1 MLKSNNYD
9 CVHIHADVAN
19 KLLVSAFAAKCVG
32 LKKII
37 VHSHSTGLSKSLK
50 HYVLRMITNPI
61 LSMCPTH
68 YLACSVDAGVWKFPA
83 SVVRGKLQIINN
95 GIDLN
100 LFAPDE
106 TKRLEYRKMLDI
118 SDKTMVIGN
127 VGRFSYVKNQEFLI
141 EIVSQLKQR
150 RKNIKLIVAPG
161 EYEDDSQGMISFS
174 TADFFRHIHA
184 DKVFLSTQGV
194 NDLGELTAPEMTDA
208 HVKQAL
214 MRAGRQKILLA
225 DSSKFGQTFLAGHAR
240 LADLDLV
247 ISQTG
252 LSPDIL
258 SLMQTQNVPLLL
270 ADSHL

>member
-1 MLKSNNYD
+1 MSIYAILQQDKKVVVNDLAEKFGVTKMTIRRDLSFFEKQGIVKTTYGGAYLTRGASVEPGFQLQSIQMADDKHLIGQKAAEQVEDGDTIIID
-9 CVHIHADVAN
+9 CGTTPLALAHFIFD
-19 KLLVSAFAAKCVG
+19 
-32 LKKII
+32 KKIM
-37 VHSHSTGLSKSLK
+37 V
-50 HYVLRMITNPI
+50 ITNSIP
-61 LSMCPTH
+61 
-68 YLACSVDAGVWKFPA
+68 
-83 SVVRGKLQIINN
+83 VV
-95 GIDLN
+95 N
-100 LFAPDE
+100 L
-106 TKRLEYRKMLDI
+106 
-118 SDKTMVIGN
+118 
-127 VGRFSYVKNQEFLI
+127 
-141 EIVSQLKQR
+141 LKG
-150 RKNIKLIVAPG
+150 RKNIKLIVTPG
-161 EYEDDSQGMISFS
+161 EYEDASQGMVSFS

-194 NDLGELTAPEMTDA
+194 NDLGELTVPEMTDA

>member
-1 MLKSNNYD
+1 MSIYAILQQDKKVVVNDLAEKFGVTKMTIRRDLSFFEKQGIVKTTYGGAYLTRGASVEPGFQLQSIQIADDKHLIGQKAAEQVEDGDTIIID
-9 CVHIHADVAN
+9 CGTTPLALAHFIFD
-19 KLLVSAFAAKCVG
+19 
-32 LKKII
+32 KKIM
-37 VHSHSTGLSKSLK
+37 V
-50 HYVLRMITNPI
+50 ITNSIP
-61 LSMCPTH
+61 
-68 YLACSVDAGVWKFPA
+68 
-83 SVVRGKLQIINN
+83 VV
-95 GIDLN
+95 N
-100 LFAPDE
+100 L
-106 TKRLEYRKMLDI
+106 
-118 SDKTMVIGN
+118 
-127 VGRFSYVKNQEFLI
+127 
-141 EIVSQLKQR
+141 LKG

-161 EYEDDSQGMISFS
+161 EYEDASQGIVSFI

-194 NDLGELTAPEMTDA
+194 NDLGELTVPEMTNA